1 MCAMCA
7 MHLPLSMI
15 FISDSHDVIIIFSCH
30 AHGSGKRWWPQ
41 LVPAPTDVTQ
51 RCHTELHRTRTPPG
65 VTDIALPD
73 SIPSHHIWGPLTRK
87 RTKELSPLGPL
98 GPLRPLRPLCSRGS
112 ISVPFNSLPGPL
124 GSANGLSPHHRLTG
138 FNVLQ
143 ELMVLFHNAINL
155 LCKAGINRVIN
166 TPGWK
171 SLNLINSP
179 KCFPPV
185 GSIESIHMQ
194 TQGFD

>member
-30 AHGSGKRWWPQ
+30 AHGVGSVDDLSWSQ
-41 LVPAPTDVTQ
+41 LPLMSHSDVTPNF
-51 RCHTELHRTRTPPG
+51 TERDRRWGHRHSASGFDPISSYLRSS
-65 VTDIALPD
+65 D
-73 SIPSHHIWGPLTRK
+73 SK